1 MSFSSEIK
9 SEIMSANYRGACC
22 RRSLLYGALTV
33 KGICNNGRDITLS
46 VDGVQ
51 TAEFL
56 GGFIKE
62 FFGKEAGVS
71 SSAVGGR
78 CKILSF
84 DSKAVGAYLLGLDS
98 SFKLPKPKCQ
108 YCQSAFIRGVFLCAG
123 RLTDPNKSF
132 CLEFSI
138 KNKEDII
145 TEYFDSNGIELKSTT
160 RRSESLLYTKN
171 STAIEDFLALAE
183 LNDAAFEVMNL
194 KIARALKNDANRL
207 RNFDTVNI
215 SKAVDAANYQYTL
228 IHSLYEKNLLSNLP
242 DELVST
248 AKMRLENP
256 EMSLS
261 QLAMHSVPP
270 LTKSGVSHRMANIVK
285 LAEEILKKHV

>member
-1 MSFSSEIK
+1 M
-9 SEIMSANYRGACC
+9 
-22 RRSLLYGALTV
+22 
-33 KGICNNGRDITLS
+33 
-46 VDGVQ
+46 
-51 TAEFL
+51 
-56 GGFIKE
+56 
-62 FFGKEAGVS
+62 FFGK
-71 SSAVGGR
+71 R
-78 CKILSF
+78 K
-84 DSKAVGAYLLGLDS
+84 
-98 SFKLPKPKCQ
+98 
-108 YCQSAFIRGVFLCAG
+108 
-123 RLTDPNKSF
+123 
-132 CLEFSI
+132 
-138 KNKEDII
+138 KEDII
-145 TEYFDSNGIELKSTT
+145 AEYFDSNGIELKSTT

-256 EMSLS
+256 DMSLS

-270 LTKSGVSHRMANIVK
+270 LTKSGVSHRMVKIVK

>member
-1 MSFSSEIK
+1 MN
-9 SEIMSANYRGACC
+9 ANYPKACC
-22 RRSLLYGALTV
+22 RRSLLDGALAV
-33 KGICNNGRDITLS
+33 KGACENGRNITLS
-46 VDGVQ
+46 VDGIP

-56 GGFIKE
+56 GGLVKE
-62 FFGKEAGVS
+62 FFGKEASIS
-71 SSAVGGR
+71 SSSVGGR
-78 CKILSF
+78 CKILAF
-84 DSKAVGAYLLGLDS
+84 DSKAAGAYLMGLDS
-98 SFKLPKPKCQ
+98 ESKLFKPKCQ
-108 YCQSAFIRGVFLCAG
+108 YCQSAFVRGAFLCSG

-132 CLEFSI
+132 CLEFSP
-138 KNKEDII
+138 KNRNNII
-145 TEYFDSNGIELKSTT
+145 CGYFNNLGIEMKQTV
-160 RRSESLLYTKN
+160 RRTENILYTKN

-228 IHSLYEKNLLSNLP
+228 IHSLYEKKLLNRLP
-242 DELVST
+242 EELIST

-256 EMSLS
+256 DMSLS

-270 LTKSGVSHRMANIVK
+270 LTKSGVSHRMAKIVK
-285 LAEEILKKHV
+285 LAEELLKKHV